1 MRRFVILLLAL
12 AGCGTAAVK
21 TPPAKVETIVETIHG
36 VPVSDPF
43 RWLEDGE
50 SAEVQ
55 AWADAQN
62 AHTRK
67 LLDPLKARAPLRA
80 RLEQLASIGRVRS
93 PRVFGRRVFFLKR
106 VGLEAQPG
114 LHVRDGFTGPTR
126 RVIDPNTMSADGT
139 TALDWWHP
147 SRDGSLV
154 AYGTSEGGSELSTL
168 RIRNV
173 ESGQDLS
180 EAIPHTRAC
189 GIAWL
194 PDGSGFYYTSY
205 PEPGTV
211 PKGDEKYNRR
221 VWFHKVGT
229 DPSEDRLVFGEGR
242 AKEDWPDPA
251 LSPDGR
257 YLVINVFQGWS
268 KSEVYLKDLQE
279 GSRWIPVVEKVE
291 AQFSARVVGG
301 KLVVF
306 TNHEAP
312 RFRIMAA
319 DPATPKIENWTEL
332 VPQGDATI
340 RDCEVFGDR
349 IALLELRDATSRLRT
364 VGLDGSGGPVIEL
377 PDLGTVSDIHADP
390 AGADLVFD
398 FMSFFHPPA
407 LYRYDGVSGKVTCFE
422 KLTGD
427 IDAARF
433 EARQVWFESKDG
445 TKVPMFL
452 VHARGLAADGRHPT
466 LLYGYGG
473 FAIPQT
479 PFFGSALV
487 AWLERGGVYAM
498 PGIRG
503 GGEYGED
510 WHKGGMLAN
519 KQNSF
524 DDFIAAAEW
533 LIKQRITSPDK
544 LAISG
549 GSNGGL
555 LVGAVLTQRPELFRA
570 VLCSVPLLD
579 MVRYHRFQLA
589 RLWIPEYGCA
599 DNAEDFKWL
608 YAYSPYHRVAP
619 GQAYPAVLLM
629 TADRDTRVD
638 PLHARKMCAR
648 LQKATTS
655 GRPVLLRFEK
665 KAGHGAGKPLSKVID
680 DLVDEYSFLAWQ
692 LGMEGSLQQ

>member
-1 MRRFVILLLAL
+1 MRRSILLLL
-12 AGCGTAAVK
+12 LGTLGCGTAGVK
-21 TPPAKVETIVETIHG
+21 PPPAKSEAVVETIHG

-43 RWLEDGE
+43 RWLETGE
-50 SAEVQ
+50 NPEVQ
-55 AWADAQN
+55 AWTESQN

-67 LLDPLKARAPLRA
+67 MLDPLKVRTSLRA

-114 LHVRDGFTGPTR
+114 LQVRDGFTGPTR
-126 RVIDPNTMSADGT
+126 RIIDPNTMSADGT

-147 SRDGSLV
+147 SPDGSLI
-154 AYGTSEGGSELSTL
+154 AYGTSEGGTELSTL

-173 ESGQDLS
+173 ENGQDHP
-180 EAIPHTRAC
+180 EAIPNTRAC

-205 PEPGTV
+205 PALGSV
-211 PKGDEKYNRR
+211 PKGEEKYYRK
-221 VWFHKVGT
+221 VWFHKVGD
-229 DPSEDRLVFGEGR
+229 DPSADRLVFGEKR
-242 AKEDWPDPA
+242 AKEDWPDPV

-279 GSRWIPVVEKVE
+279 EGRWIPVVEKVD

-301 KLVVF
+301 KLLVF

-312 RFRIMAA
+312 RYRIMSA
-319 DPATPKIENWTEL
+319 DPATPKMENWTEL

-340 RDCEVFGDR
+340 RDFEVFGDR

-364 VGLDGSGGPVIEL
+364 VGLDGSGGPVIDLPEL
-377 PDLGTVSDIHADP
+377 GAVWEFHADTAGTV
-390 AGADLVFD
+390 LVFD
-398 FMSFFHPPA
+398 FTSFFHPPA
-407 LYRYDGVSGKVTCFE
+407 LYRYDGASGKVTCFE
-422 KLTGD
+422 KLTVN
-427 IDAARF
+427 IDTSRF
-433 EARQVWFESKDG
+433 EWRQVWVESKDG

-473 FAIPQT
+473 FAMPQM
-479 PFFGSALV
+479 PYFGSGLI
-487 AWLERGGVYAM
+487 AWLEHGGVYAM

-503 GGEYGED
+503 GGENGEE

-533 LIKQRITSPDK
+533 LFRQKITSPDK

-555 LVGAVLTQRPELFRA
+555 LVGAVLTQRPELFRS
-570 VLCSVPLLD
+570 VLCGVPLLD
-579 MVRYHRFQLA
+579 MVRYHRFQIA
-589 RLWIPEYGCA
+589 RIWIPEYGCA
-599 DNAEDFKWL
+599 DQPEDFKWL
-608 YAYSPYHRVAP
+608 YAYSPYHRVAK
-619 GQAYPAVLLM
+619 GTAYPAVLL
-629 TADRDTRVD
+629 TAAEGDTRVD
-638 PLHARKMCAR
+638 PLHARKMGAR
-648 LQKATTS
+648 LQEATSS
-655 GRPVLLRFEK
+655 GRPVLVSIEK
-665 KAGHGAGKPLSKVID
+665 KAGHGAGKPLAKVLD
-680 DLVDEYSFLAWQ
+680 QLVDEYSFLMWQ
-692 LGMEGSLQQ
+692 LGMD